1 MKHKI
6 RTWLQLYDRLGKQ
19 SLSRTRDQRIIKK
32 RNGKSI
38 PLHLKYNE
46 NGNEWWLEE
55 EDNNEDL
62 GR

>member
-19 SLSRTRDQRIIKK
+19 SLFRTRDQSIILK

>member
-19 SLSRTRDQRIIKK
+19 SLSRTRDQRIILK
-32 RNGKSI
+32 RNDKSI
-38 PLHLKYNE
+38 PLHLTYNE

-55 EDNNEDL
+55 ENTSND
-62 GR
+62 

>member
-19 SLSRTRDQRIIKK
+19 PLSKTRDQRIILKK
-32 RNGKSI
+32 DGKSI
-38 PLHLKYNE
+38 PLHLTYNE

>member
-6 RTWLQLYDRLGKQ
+6 RTWFQLYDRLGKQ
-19 SLSRTRDQRIIKK
+19 SLFRTRDQRIILK
-32 RNGKSI
+32 RNGKLI
-38 PLHLKYNE
+38 PLHLTYNE

>member
-1 MKHKI
+1 MKSI
-6 RTWLQLYDRLGKQ
+6 RTWFQLYEKLGKQ
-19 SLSRTRDQRIIKK
+19 PLFKTRDKRIILKK
-32 RNGKSI
+32 NNKVI

-55 EDNNEDL
+55 ENNNEDL

>member
-19 SLSRTRDQRIIKK
+19 SLSRTRDQRIILK

-38 PLHLKYNE
+38 PLYLKYNE

-55 EDNNEDL
+55 ENNNEDL

>member
-19 SLSRTRDQRIIKK
+19 SLFRTRDQRIILK

-38 PLHLKYNE
+38 PLHLTYNE

-55 EDNNEDL
+55 ENTSND
-62 GR
+62 

>member
-19 SLSRTRDQRIIKK
+19 SLSRTRDQRIILK
-32 RNGKSI
+32 RNDKSI
-38 PLHLKYNE
+38 PLHLTYNE

>member
-19 SLSRTRDQRIIKK
+19 SLSRTRDQRIILK
-32 RNGKSI
+32 RNDKSI

>member
-19 SLSRTRDQRIIKK
+19 SLSRTRDQRIILK
-32 RNGKSI
+32 RDGKLI
-38 PLHLKYNE
+38 PLYLTYNE

-55 EDNNEDL
+55 EDNNENL
-62 GR
+62 GG

>member
-19 SLSRTRDQRIIKK
+19 SLSRTRDQRIILK

-38 PLHLKYNE
+38 PLYLK
-46 NGNEWWLEE
+46 W
-55 EDNNEDL
+55 
-62 GR
+62 

>member
-19 SLSRTRDQRIIKK
+19 SLSRTRDQRIILFCF
-32 RNGKSI
+32 GKSI

-55 EDNNEDL
+55 ENTSND
-62 GR
+62 